1 MNIGNKLLSYLYNLI
16 KPLQAKIFLFFC
28 LIATIIT
35 FIKYKSIGV
44 LFIQF
49 VLYYLIIDEIHCKLY
64 GGCIVGSWLV
74 TIIPLLGII
83 IFILDYLHIFNN
95 IKQYV
100 KKLFTIYDT
109 VTPENKLN
117 FEINKINIPL

>member
-1 MNIGNKLLSYLYNLI
+1 MNIIKFLSNLI

-44 LFIQF
+44 LLIQF

-74 TIIPLLGII
+74 TIIPLLGIL

-117 FEINKINIPL
+117 IDINKINVPL

>member
-1 MNIGNKLLSYLYNLI
+1 MNVTKFLYNLI

-35 FIKYKSIGV
+35 FIKYKSISI
-44 LFIQF
+44 LLIQF

-95 IKQYV
+95 IKKSI
-100 KKLFTIYDT
+100 KKLFTVYDT
-109 VTPENKLN
+109 ITPEDKLN
-117 FEINKINIPL
+117 IEINKNNIPL